1 MTTCIKCG
9 RPVAD
14 GELFCAQCGLNPG
27 ELKPDTERPERPV
40 MPAGRMQKPQKA
52 APKPAPKK
60 PESTPAKPRAGFRAG
75 FAVMCVLCAA
85 LAGLLA

>member
-27 ELKPDTERPERPV
+27 ELEPDTERPERPV
-40 MPAGRMQKPQKA
+40 MPAGRMQKPQ
-52 APKPAPKK
+52 
-60 PESTPAKPRAGFRAG
+60 
-75 FAVMCVLCAA
+75 
-85 LAGLLA
+85 

>member
-27 ELKPDTERPERPV
+27 ELELDGESRPERHAA
-40 MPAGRMQKPQKA
+40 PAGRMQKPQRP
-52 APKPAPKK
+52 APQPAPKK
-60 PESTPAKPRAGFRAG
+60 PVSAPVKPRASFRIP
-75 FAVMCVLCAA
+75 FAIV
-85 LAGLLA
+85 